1 MSNNFLLSIVIP
13 IYNEQENIKP
23 LLTRL
28 LRTIE
33 KYKYE
38 IIFVD
43 DGSKDSSENIVREE
57 AKKNKNIKLIGLERN
72 FGHQMALSAG
82 YQYVSG
88 DIVVSLD
95 ADLQDPPEIIPEM
108 IKKWQEGAKIVY
120 AKRERRPFD
129 SFLKRQTAQ
138 IFYRFI
144 NFLSDTPI
152 PQDVGDFRLLDAKVV
167 AFLNKLPEK
176 SRFLRGLV
184 AWSGYPF
191 AFVTFSREKRNA
203 GQTHYTLS
211 KMTNFALEG
220 ITSFSVKPLRL
231 STFFGFFASG
241 FSILVIVVK
250 SIQHFLLH
258 QGDWLPGWAS
268 LFFSIVFLGGIQLIT
283 IGIIGEYVGK
293 IYQEIQ
299 KRPGYIIKEKV
310 NL

>member
-23 LLTRL
+23 LLVRL
-28 LRTIE
+28 LPVIE
-33 KYKYE
+33 KYQYE
-38 IIFVD
+38 IIFID
-43 DGSKDSSENIVREE
+43 DGSKDSSENTVREE
-57 AKKNKNIKLIGLERN
+57 AKKNKNIKLISLERN

-82 YQYVSG
+82 YQYVTG
-88 DIVVSLD
+88 ACAVSLD
-95 ADLQDPPEIIPEM
+95 ADLQDPPEIIPQM
-108 IKKWQEGAKIVY
+108 VKKWQTGAKIVY

-152 PQDVGDFRLLDAKVV
+152 PEDVGDFRLLDAKVV